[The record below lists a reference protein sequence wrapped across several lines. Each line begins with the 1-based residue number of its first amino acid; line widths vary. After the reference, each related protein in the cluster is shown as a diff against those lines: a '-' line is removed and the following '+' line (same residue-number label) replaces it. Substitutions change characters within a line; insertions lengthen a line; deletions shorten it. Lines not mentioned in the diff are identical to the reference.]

1 MTVRRSE
8 QTERAM
14 EETATGQ
21 HAACHTESGII
32 IEGDRHREWEGGCLV
47 DEGTCEWCG
56 DPLVSLSGHIECA
69 SALQDLREAETE
81 IEVELR
87 SR

>member
-8 QTERAM
+8 QVERAM
-14 EETATGQ
+14 EETAPGQ
-21 HAACHTESGII
+21 HAECHTEGVSLRATVAVGKV
-32 IEGDRHREWEGGCLV
+32 GAWV
-47 DEGTCEWCG
+47 DERTCEWCG